1 MAGRPQLTVAIAA
14 LTVIAAEVALPWTVA
29 AQVKYPERPV
39 RIIVPFIAGGV
50 ADVTL
55 RLVGEKLGAKLGQ
68 RFVVENVPGVGG
80 IAAARA
86 ALAAPA
92 DGYTI
97 TLFTTG
103 TAISVPLFKHL
114 PFDPLKDFVPI
125 SSIGYFDCVFV
136 TNAASGYKT
145 LGDFLAAAR
154 AKPGTLN
161 VGTTIAGSTQNL
173 SAQLLK
179 SLAGA
184 NFVVIPFRTSPE
196 AIVALMRNDV
206 QMVVDFPAALK
217 AELADHKVLPVAA
230 TGPVSAK
237 SLGGVPTVAEAGVPG
252 YEVESWNAL
261 YAPAA
266 TPKVD
271 IDVLNAALRELL
283 PDPELRKHAADLGID
298 TRAGSAAE
306 MDAQM
311 RGDIDKWSRVI
322 VDSKIPK
329 Q

>member
-1 MAGRPQLTVAIAA
+1 
-14 LTVIAAEVALPWTVA
+14 
-29 AQVKYPERPV
+29 
-39 RIIVPFIAGGV
+39 
-50 ADVTL
+50 
-55 RLVGEKLGAKLGQ
+55 
-68 RFVVENVPGVGG
+68 
-80 IAAARA
+80 
-86 ALAAPA
+86 
-92 DGYTI
+92 
-97 TLFTTG
+97 
-103 TAISVPLFKHL
+103 
-114 PFDPLKDFVPI
+114 
-125 SSIGYFDCVFV
+125 
-136 TNAASGYKT
+136 
-145 LGDFLAAAR
+145 
-154 AKPGTLN
+154 
-161 VGTTIAGSTQNL
+161 
-173 SAQLLK
+173 
-179 SLAGA
+179 
-184 NFVVIPFRTSPE
+184 
-196 AIVALMRNDV
+196 MRNDV
-206 QMVVDFPAALK
+206 QMVIDFPAALK

-322 VDSKIPK
+322 VESKIPK